1 VSKEALTKVVQRA
14 ISDPAFRRQLAS
26 DASGALRGYDLTADE
41 IGAMQARDAAKL
53 TAFGVDVRMSKVF
66 TLDPGTTGAATLTS
80 GSEPRDVAPVWIGD
94 GSQAL
99 SAQTSGSE
107 PRDVAPVWIG
117 DGSSLPTG
125 SEPRDVAPVW
135 IGDGSQVLHTYS
147 GDDNAGPE
155 GALSTGTEPRD
166 IAPVWIG
173 DGSTTSDGYATD
185 EGQLTNDS
193 PGADIHITTG
203 DGDLDQ

>member
-1 VSKEALTKVVQRA
+1 MSKEALTKVVQRA
-14 ISDPAFRRQLAS
+14 ISDAAFRRQLSS

-41 IGAMQARDAAKL
+41 IGAMRSRDAAKL

-99 SAQTSGSE
+99 SANT
-107 PRDVAPVWIG
+107 
-117 DGSSLPTG
+117 TG
-125 SEPRDVAPVW
+125 SEPRDTAPVW
-135 IGDGSQVLHTYS
+135 IGDGSQVQSVHTYS
-147 GDDNAGPE
+147 GDDNAGPQVE
-155 GALSTGTEPRD
+155 LPSGSEPRD

-173 DGSTTSDGYATD
+173 EGSASSDGYATD

-193 PGADIHITTG
+193 PGADMHIASG
-203 DGDLDQ
+203 DGNLQQ